1 MDKIVLHATR
11 RSVLGK
17 QVGQLRRAGQLPAV
31 IYGHNFA
38 ATPIVLDLHTT
49 TLALAGIT
57 STSIV
62 YIELDGTENAALIRE
77 KQRDFIRGTF
87 LHLDFLVISLTEKIR
102 AKVSVVLHGVSP
114 AVKDFNGVV
123 VTGLD
128 AIEVEAL
135 PQYLPEKITVDI
147 SGLVKLG
154 DSLHVRDLSLDQNV
168 EILNHADEMLVI
180 VKGTV
185 EEEVE
190 EEATAVEPEVVEKGK
205 KEEEEA

>member
-31 IYGHNFA
+31 IYGHNFT

-57 STSIV
+57 GTSIV
-62 YIELDGTENAALIRE
+62 YVELDGTENAALIRE

-185 EEEVE
+185 EEVVA